1 MLEKE
6 LIQILSDEL
15 DILQKLLA
23 KEKEKREV
31 VILKEYSRLKKID
44 EEERELF
51 SKLEKLELERLNI
64 TKRLAQ
70 KFSIESE
77 INLSK
82 IIPFLNNQ
90 TTLIQLRDKLL
101 STLDEIRLVCLENKI
116 IIESSISV
124 SLAVVEKITNTTLSE
139 VNYNSEGKKVFKDID
154 ITTYSTIS

>member
-70 KFSIESE
+70 KFSLESE
-77 INLSK
+77 INLSN

-90 TTLIQLRDKLL
+90 TTLIQLRDQLL

>member
-70 KFSIESE
+70 KFSLESE

-90 TTLIQLRDKLL
+90 TTLIQLRDQLL

>member
-70 KFSIESE
+70 KFSLESE

>member
-15 DILQKLLA
+15 NILENLLS
-23 KEKEKREV
+23 KEKEKKEA
-31 VILKEYSRLKKID
+31 VISKEYSKLKKID
-44 EEERELF
+44 EEEKELL

-64 TKRLAQ
+64 TKKLAS
-70 KFSIESE
+70 KFSLEGE

-90 TTLIQLRDKLL
+90 TTLIKLRDKLL
-101 STLDEIRLVCLENKI
+101 LSLDEIRLACLENKI

-139 VNYNSEGKKVFKDID
+139 VNYNSEGKKVFKDIN

>member
-70 KFSIESE
+70 KFFLESE

>member
-70 KFSIESE
+70 KFSLESE

-90 TTLIQLRDKLL
+90 ITLIQLRDKLL

>member
-70 KFSIESE
+70 KFSLESE

-139 VNYNSEGKKVFKDID
+139 VNYNSEGKKVFKDVD

>member
-23 KEKEKREV
+23 KEREKREV

-70 KFSIESE
+70 KFSLESE

>member
-23 KEKEKREV
+23 KEREKREV

-51 SKLEKLELERLNI
+51 SKLEKLELGRLNI

-70 KFSIESE
+70 KFSLESE